1 MPTVNPTDGLRGTGT
16 IIKKARG
23 RNRPD
28 LYSTGLD
35 LLEAQFSV
43 KGSLITG
50 HVGSIALKERLQKEF
65 GCNYS
70 K

>member
-35 LLEAQFSV
+35 PSRGAIQR

-50 HVGSIALKERLQKEF
+50 HVGSISAKGTATERIRL
-65 GCNYS
+65 
-70 K
+70 